1 MILTD
6 RLILRPAR
14 MEDLADLHAI
24 MSDPRAMRY
33 WSHAAHVGTERTERY
48 LTGMVAAV
56 PEAEEYMVELRDAPG
71 RVIGK
76 AGCWRPD
83 EVGYIFHPDVWG
95 HGYAFEALATILPRA
110 FARSPDLQAIMADVD
125 PRNTASV
132 RLLEKLGF
140 EHTGSA
146 ENTFEVEWVWTD
158 SVFLS
163 LSRARYTGPAASIA
177 G

>member
-33 WSHAAHVGTERTERY
+33 WSHAAHATTERTERY

-95 HGYAFEALATILPRA
+95 KGYAYEALATILPRA

-146 ENTFEVEWVWTD
+146 KNTFEVEGVWTD

>member
-1 MILTD
+1 MIQTH

-24 MSDPRAMRY
+24 MSDARAMRY
-33 WSHAAHVGTERTERY
+33 WSHAAHATTERTERY

-56 PEAEEYMVELRDAPG
+56 PEAEEYMVELCTDPG

-95 HGYAFEALATILPRA
+95 NGYAYEALAAILPRA
-110 FARSPDLQAIMADVD
+110 FARNPDLQAITADVD
-125 PRNTASV
+125 PRNVASV

-146 ENTFEVEWVWTD
+146 ENTFEVEGVWTD

-163 LSRARYTGPAASIA
+163 LPRARYAGPAASIA